1 MEYLSILLAF
11 IQELFVSN
19 IETVQQALFPAW
31 IIPLLTLAI
40 SGATTGISMGKQAKA
55 GREARNAQNSILN
68 DQRSLADEYNA
79 ERSKSF
85 LDTQSGMSGVKNLKD
100 QYKNFIKSSNNN
112 LISGGGTNEAQVA
125 TKGAANNQYN
135 SAINSLS
142 GLGTQYKMGLG
153 DRYSQMLQQIM
164 GGQNQFNQGELQS
177 WANVSQGGANTF
189 MNTAGTTDWEK
200 AFSKE

>member
-1 MEYLSILLAF
+1 MEYLSILFALF
-11 IQELFVSN
+11 QDVEL
-19 IETVQQALFPAW
+19 IQQAFLPAFL
-31 IIPLLTLAI
+31 IPLLTLAI
-40 SGATTGISMGKQAKA
+40 SGATTGVAMGKQAKA
-55 GREARNAQNSILN
+55 GREARNAQNMILN

-79 ERSKSF
+79 ERSKGY

-125 TKGAANNQYN
+125 SKGAANTQYN
-135 SAINSLS
+135 SALNSLS

-153 DRYSQMLQQIM
+153 DRYSQMLQQIQ

-177 WANVSQGGANTF
+177 WGNVSQGASNTF
-189 MNTAGTTDWEK
+189 MNTAGTTDWENV
-200 AFSKE
+200 FSK